1 MKLFK
6 RLDNLFI
13 TLWVQIRDSYL
24 YLFRHAIIVNGYV
37 DDHTWRGIRHRNWGD
52 DLNYYFLQ
60 EITGR
65 PVVFY
70 HNFKLAQWLHFK
82 NYVCIGTLIDA
93 KNCVTAESVIWGAGV
108 SGLER
113 SFVHPV
119 KVLAVRG
126 PLTKDYCERYGVAC
140 PNIFGDP
147 ALLLSLIYNPSNNRL
162 PKKKIGLIPNVA
174 DMEHP
179 VIKELVESNNSDFEL
194 IDLSSY
200 SEWTEVINK
209 IAMCRCVFSSSLHG
223 IIVSDVYQVHNC
235 WIKLSGK
242 AIVGH
247 LKFKDYLASVG
258 RDERSALKIESI
270 QDLYEFSNTE
280 NYFSMADKEI
290 IECLQKDLLRVSPL
304 RLKTVGLSISSS
316 KF

>member
-1 MKLFK
+1 M
-6 RLDNLFI
+6 
-13 TLWVQIRDSYL
+13 RDLYL
-24 YLFRHAIIVNGYV
+24 YFFRHAIIVNGYV

-60 EITGR
+60 ELTGH

-82 NYVCIGTLIDA
+82 NHICIGTLIDA
-93 KNCVTAESVIWGAGV
+93 RNYVTAESVIWGAGV

-113 SFVHPV
+113 SFVHPI

-147 ALLLSLIYNPSNNRL
+147 ALLLSLIYNPCNNRL

-179 VIKELVESNNSDFEL
+179 VIKELVESNNNDFEL

-200 SEWTEVINK
+200 SEWTDVINK
-209 IAMCRCVFSSSLHG
+209 ISMCRCVFSSSLHG

-247 LKFKDYLASVG
+247 LKFIDYLASVG
-258 RDERSALKIESI
+258 RDERNALKIESI

-280 NYFSMADKEI
+280 NYFSMADKER
-290 IECLQKDLLRVSPL
+290 IECLQNGLLRASPF
-304 RLKTVGLSISSS
+304 RLKTVGLSFSSS